1 MGRMKELA
9 VELDELSYGALRAMV
24 DMGGA
29 LTPLIRQ
36 ELERRDNDR
45 QNAIRDRKRPDGENN
60 GARDRY

>member
-9 VELDELSYGALRAMV
+9 IELDDLSYGALRAMV

-29 LTPLIRQ
+29 LTPLIKQ

-45 QNAIRDRKRPDGENN
+45 QNAIRDRKRPDGETN
-60 GARDRY
+60 GARDRH

>member
-1 MGRMKELA
+1 MGRIKEIAL
-9 VELDELSYGALRAMV
+9 ELEDLSYGALRAMV

-45 QNAIRDRKRPDGENN
+45 KDAMDRGEPDSIEDHYSGC
-60 GARDRY
+60 

>member
-9 VELDELSYGALRAMV
+9 IELDGLSYGALRAMV

-29 LTPLIRQ
+29 LTPLIKQ

-45 QNAIRDRKRPDGENN
+45 QNAIRDRERPDGENN
-60 GARDRY
+60 DAGDRH

>member
-9 VELDELSYGALRAMV
+9 LELEDLSYGALRAMV

-29 LTPLIRQ
+29 LTPLIKQ
-36 ELERRDNDR
+36 ELKRRDNDR
-45 QNAIRDRKRPDGENN
+45 QNAIRDRERPDGENN

>member
-9 VELDELSYGALRAMV
+9 LELDELSYGALRAML

-29 LTPLIRQ
+29 LTPLIKQ

-45 QNAIRDRKRPDGENN
+45 QDAIRDRERPHSESHV
-60 GARDRY
+60 ARDRY